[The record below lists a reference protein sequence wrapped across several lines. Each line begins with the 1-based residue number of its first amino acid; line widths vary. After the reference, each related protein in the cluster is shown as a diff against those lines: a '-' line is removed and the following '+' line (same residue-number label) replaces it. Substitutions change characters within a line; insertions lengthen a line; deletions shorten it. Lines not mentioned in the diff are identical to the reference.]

1 MSYLDAVLLGLLQ
14 GITEFLPISS
24 SGHLVLGEAVL
35 GVKSSGMVFEVA
47 LHLATAGAVILAYR
61 KRLRGMLTALPLMFR
76 PRLWKKA
83 AADSTLSPAL
93 RENLILDWYI
103 LLGTLPAAAAGLLFK
118 DLVESAFSSVRLV
131 CLMLIVTGMILLSSR
146 FARKENHRGLS
157 GRRSLGVGLAQAV
170 ALIPGISRSGTTITA
185 GLLLAWRR
193 SGPRNSLSC
202 SPCRRFSALRC
213 WKLSHWDHPH
223 SLRFRAPDRWP
234 PEWRRLFSRGLRRF
248 IYCSG
253 SSRKADSTI
262 SPITVWR
269 SVWPAGWPP
278 GHYKLSTCF
287 PLDYPPKYFP
297 RHDLTFTLP

>member
-83 AADSTLSPAL
+83 AADSTLSPVL

-131 CLMLIVTGMILLSSR
+131 CLMLMVTGMILLSSR
-146 FARKENHRGLS
+146 FARKDNHRGLS
-157 GRRSLGVGLAQAV
+157 GSRSLGVGLAQAV

-185 GLLLAWRR
+185 GLLLGLAPVRAAEF
-193 SGPRNSLSC
+193 SFLLALPAIFGAALLEALSL
-202 SPCRRFSALRC
+202 
-213 WKLSHWDHPH
+213 
-223 SLRFRAPDRWP
+223 
-234 PEWRRLFSRGLRRF
+234 
-248 IYCSG
+248 G
-253 SSRKADSTI
+253 SSTFTSLPGAGPLAAGVAAAFFSGFAAIYLLLRILQKGRFNHFAYYCLA
-262 SPITVWR
+262 VGL
-269 SVWPAGWPP
+269 AGW
-278 GHYKLSTCF
+278 LASRA
-287 PLDYPPKYFP
+287 L
-297 RHDLTFTLP
+297 

>member
-35 GVKSSGMVFEVA
+35 GVKSSGLVFEVA

-131 CLMLIVTGMILLSSR
+131 CLMLMVTGMILLSSR
-146 FARKENHRGLS
+146 FARKDNHRGLS
-157 GRRSLGVGLAQAV
+157 GSRSLGVGLAQAV

-185 GLLLAWRR
+185 GLLLGLAPVRAAEF
-193 SGPRNSLSC
+193 SFLLALPAIFGAALLESLS
-202 SPCRRFSALRC
+202 L
-213 WKLSHWDHPH
+213 
-223 SLRFRAPDRWP
+223 
-234 PEWRRLFSRGLRRF
+234 
-248 IYCSG
+248 G
-253 SSRKADSTI
+253 SSAAAALPAAGPLAAGVAAAFFSGFAAIYFLLRTLQKGKFDQFAFYCL
-262 SPITVWR
+262 
-269 SVWPAGWPP
+269 AGW
-278 GHYKLSTCF
+278 LASRA
-287 PLDYPPKYFP
+287 L
-297 RHDLTFTLP
+297 